1 MMQKKYLIVSLLAA
15 AALLSGC
22 SDSGSGG
29 SSHKPSDSA
38 SSSTRSD
45 GLTNPSQ
52 PTPAPTSTKT
62 LEDGAMEVVKLPE
75 SITGNKDFTP
85 IAFPKTSG
93 SVLETPTD
101 VTIVYNDTFDKEVTH
116 QWVKDLEAK
125 GWELSAI
132 DTMETDASY
141 NVVLSKEQ
149 KMISLYSTN
158 SDKTKNTVIS
168 FSK

>member
-1 MMQKKYLIVSLLAA
+1 MMQKKYLLVSLLAA

-22 SDSGSGG
+22 SDSGAD
-29 SSHKPSDSA
+29 SHKTTD
-38 SSSTRSD
+38 SSSTPARSD

-62 LEDGAMEVVKLPE
+62 LEDGAMEVVKIPE
-75 SITGNKDFTP
+75 SITGTKDFVP
-85 IAFPKTSG
+85 ISFPKTSG

-101 VTIVYNDTFDKEVTH
+101 VTVVYNDTFNKEVTH
-116 QWVKDLEAK
+116 QWIKDLQTR
-125 GWELSAI
+125 GWELSTI
-132 DTMETDASY
+132 DTMETATAY
-141 NVVLSKEQ
+141 NVVLSKDR